1 MSSKLVRTV
10 ISLALATVVL
20 AACSDDSKVGDDA
33 LLNVKDEVAKERLG
47 ERTTTTAPP
56 TTVAGAGKVGLGAAT
71 TTTAPKAAVTTAPA
85 AAREYVI
92 TINGDK
98 SAAASQ
104 FDPNSAT
111 VYVNYPIRFQNNDA
125 VARSVVSNENK
136 FRSPAIPP
144 GESWTLTI
152 PAPGTY
158 NYQDGTRPY
167 AVGSI
172 RVVPR

>member
-1 MSSKLVRTV
+1 MSSKLVRTLV
-10 ISLALATVVL
+10 CVAIAVVSL

-47 ERTTTTAPP
+47 ERTTTTVPP
-56 TTVAGAGKVGLGAAT
+56 TTVAGPAKVGLGAAT
-71 TTTAPKAAVTTAPA
+71 TTTAPKSATTAPA
-85 AAREYVI
+85 AQQYVI
-92 TINGDK
+92 TINGDQ
-98 SAAASQ
+98 STAASQ

-111 VYVNYPIRFQNNDA
+111 VYVNYPIRFENKDT
-125 VARSVVSNENK
+125 VARSVVSNDNK
-136 FRSPAIPP
+136 FKSPSIPP
-144 GESWTLTI
+144 GGSWVLTI
-152 PAPGTY
+152 PAAGTY